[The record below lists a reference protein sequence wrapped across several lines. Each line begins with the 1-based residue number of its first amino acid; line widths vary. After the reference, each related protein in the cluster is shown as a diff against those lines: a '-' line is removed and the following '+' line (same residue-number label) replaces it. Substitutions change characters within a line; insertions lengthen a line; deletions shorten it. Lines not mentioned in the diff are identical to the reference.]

1 VQLDALL
8 AAADLPAAGVAVLEI
23 RGDTASIDVTSLTLD
38 SASSRP
44 GALYCCVPGQR
55 FDGHDFATAAVDAG
69 AVAVLCERSLDIGVP
84 EVVVDAVRPAIGPL
98 AAALHGYPARDLTV
112 VGVTGTNGKTT
123 TTHLLGAI
131 LRAAGSKAAVIGTLG
146 GERTTPEAPLL
157 QARLAELRDEGVSA
171 VAMEVSSHAL
181 VQHRVDAVRFAAA
194 TFTNLTQDHLDYHP
208 GMSAYFEAK
217 ARLFE
222 PGRADVVV
230 VNADDPWGRRLLAR
244 IGDAGRRAWTFSLDD
259 AEELHVGPRGSRFR
273 WGGSEVTTGLVG
285 RFNVSN
291 VLAAAT
297 TARALGV
304 GDAAIVEGVAGLTS
318 VRGRFERVDA
328 GQPFTVL
335 VDYAHTPDGL
345 EQALGGAREL
355 GGGRLIVVF
364 GCGGDRDRTK
374 RPVMGSVAARMADLA
389 VVTSDNPRS
398 EDPDRIIAE
407 IVAGSEGPGELVV
420 DVDRARA
427 ISTALA
433 AARAGDVVVIAGK
446 GHETGQEVGG
456 RLHPFDDVVVA
467 RQALAPIVRSRS
479 EDLLR

>member
-8 AAADLPAAGVAVLEI
+8 AAADLPAAGVAVREI
-23 RGDTASIDVTSLTLD
+23 RGDTAPADVTSVTLD

-69 AVAVLCERSLDIGVP
+69 AVAVVCERALDVGVP
-84 EVVVDAVRPAIGPL
+84 EIVVGAVRPAIGPL

-131 LRAAGSKAAVIGTLG
+131 LRAAGSRAAVLGTLG

-157 QARLAELRDEGVSA
+157 QARLAELRDEGFGA

-181 VQHRVDAVRFAAA
+181 VQHRVDAIRFAAA

-208 GMSAYFEAK
+208 GMAAYFAAK

-222 PGRADVVV
+222 PGRADLAV
-230 VNADDPWGRRLLAR
+230 VNVDDEWGRRLLAR
-244 IGDAGRRAWTFSLDD
+244 LVAAGRRAWTFSLGD
-259 AEELHVGPRGSRFR
+259 ADGLHVGPHGSRFR
-273 WGGSEVTTGLVG
+273 WGGTEMTTGLVG

-304 GDAAIVEGVAGLTS
+304 DDAAIAAGVAALTS

-328 GQPFTVL
+328 GQPFTIL

-345 EQALGGAREL
+345 EQALAGAREL
-355 GGGRLIVVF
+355 GGGRVIVVF

-374 RPVMGSVAARMADLA
+374 RAVMGSVAARMADLT

-398 EDPDRIIAE
+398 EDPERIIAE
-407 IVAGSEGPGELVV
+407 IVAGAGDLGQLAV
-420 DVDRARA
+420 DVDRAHA
-427 ISTALA
+427 IATALEA
-433 AARAGDVVVIAGK
+433 AGPGDVVVIAGK
-446 GHETGQEVGG
+446 GHETGQEIGG
-456 RLHPFDDVVVA
+456 RLLPFDDAVVA
-467 RQALAPIVRSRS
+467 RQALASIRRGRSK
-479 EDLLR
+479 DLLR